1 MSRYVN
7 ALALCIGLV
16 AGSIVAA
23 QPAAWPA
30 KPVKV
35 VAVFPP
41 GGSVDQVARI
51 LAQQL
56 TTQTGQSFFVEN
68 KGGASGAIGTQ
79 LVAKAAPDGYTLAVV
94 FDTHGTNPSLI
105 PNLGFNTTKDLAS
118 ITLVGTSP
126 MAIVANAG
134 QPYRNFSDV
143 LAAAKTKPGSV
154 AFGSI
159 GSGSLGHLAMT
170 QIGNQLG
177 LEFNHVPYRGGGP
190 LMTDVVGGQ
199 IGLAIGT
206 VFLVNP
212 HVKSGKL
219 RPLGVTSSKPD
230 KQLPG
235 AAPVAEQ
242 GVPGFDALAWWGV
255 FAPAATPAPILKR
268 IREELLKA
276 LKTPSV
282 AEKLS
287 SQGLDVVAS
296 SPEELDR
303 FLNIQ
308 IERWAKVVTDNKI
321 RAGD

>member
-7 ALALCIGLV
+7 ALALCMGLV
-16 AGSIVAA
+16 TASSVAA

-30 KPVKV
+30 KQVRV

-56 TTQTGQSFFVEN
+56 TTQTGQTFFVDN

-79 LVAKAAPDGYTLAVV
+79 MVAKSDPDGYTLAVV

-105 PNLGFNTTKDLAS
+105 PNLGFNTTKDLAP

-134 QPYRNFSDV
+134 QPYRNFAEV
-143 LAAAKTKPGSV
+143 LAAAKAKPGSV

-219 RPLGVTSSKPD
+219 RPLGVTSAKPD
-230 KQLPG
+230 SQLPG
-235 AAPVAEQ
+235 VAPVAEQ

-287 SQGLDVVAS
+287 SQGLNVVAS

-303 FLNIQ
+303 FLNVQ
-308 IERWAKVVTDNKI
+308 IERWAKVVKDNKI